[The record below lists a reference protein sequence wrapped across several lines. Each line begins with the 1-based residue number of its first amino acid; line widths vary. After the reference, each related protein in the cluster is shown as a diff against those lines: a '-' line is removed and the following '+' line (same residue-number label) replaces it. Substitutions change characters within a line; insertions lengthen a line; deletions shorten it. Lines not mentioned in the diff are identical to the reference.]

1 MTRARNLSKL
11 SNTNILAVDS
21 ANQRVGIGT
30 TNPKYPLH
38 VVGVGSTSLFV
49 DGSARI
55 TGVLSIGQG
64 SVTIDGSTNTITATN
79 IVANNITADGNVGY
93 ATTGYVNNALVG
105 YATQGYV
112 TNSLVGYATESYVNN
127 AVSTKISGVG
137 IQSAGIS
144 VTTTAKTLNFIGA
157 GNTFNLVGDR
167 VDISIQGG
175 GGGGG
180 SIGIQSGGT
189 RVATGITDLNI
200 AIGST
205 TSRSIV
211 ASGSTATVSVDIGD
225 YYIFRKPAV
234 GFATMRVL
242 VAGSQGGIAY
252 SDFYGGSSY
261 VGLTT
266 INTDQFPWVAGVRV
280 SISTLGHL
288 ILESP

>member
-112 TNSLVGYATESYVNN
+112 TNSLVGYATEGYVNN

-137 IQSAGIS
+137 VQSAGIS

-175 GGGGG
+175 GGG
-180 SIGIQSGGT
+180 SIGIQSAGNTVGSGITQLNFIGVGNTFLVSNNTATISIPGT
-189 RVATGITDLNI
+189 RSITI
-200 AIGST
+200 ALRQGSPLSFPLTASSFNVVSRIG
-205 TSRSIV
+205 
-211 ASGSTATVSVDIGD
+211 
-225 YYIFRKPAV
+225 F
-234 GFATMRVL
+234 
-242 VAGSQGGIAY
+242 
-252 SDFYGGSSY
+252 
-261 VGLTT
+261 TT
-266 INTDQFPWVAGVRV
+266 INIT
-280 SISTLGHL
+280 S
-288 ILESP
+288 

>member
-30 TNPKYPLH
+30 TNPKYSLH

-93 ATTGYVNNALVG
+93 ATEGYVNNALVG

-112 TNSLVGYATESYVNN
+112 TNSLVGYATTGYVSNALTGYATQDFVNN
-127 AVSTKISGVG
+127 QTNTKISGVG
-137 IQSAGIS
+137 IQSAGVSIA
-144 VTTTAKTLNFIGA
+144 TTAKTLNFIGA
-157 GNTFNLVGDR
+157 GNTFNVVGDR

-175 GGGGG
+175 GG
-180 SIGIQSGGT
+180 SIGT
-189 RVATGITDLNI
+189 TGITTQTIFSNPNI
-200 AIGST
+200 
-205 TSRSIV
+205 
-211 ASGSTATVSVDIGD
+211 
-225 YYIFRKPAV
+225 
-234 GFATMRVL
+234 
-242 VAGSQGGIAY
+242 
-252 SDFYGGSSY
+252 
-261 VGLTT
+261 
-266 INTDQFPWVAGVRV
+266 
-280 SISTLGHL
+280 ISTPQNLTNTNHNYGVFGP
-288 ILESP
+288 ISVAATITVGVGNTFTVV

>member
-64 SVTIDGSTNTITATN
+64 SVTINGSTNTITATN

-157 GNTFNLVGDR
+157 GE
-167 VDISIQGG
+167 
-175 GGGGG
+175 
-180 SIGIQSGGT
+180 
-189 RVATGITDLNI
+189 
-200 AIGST
+200 GST
-205 TSRSIV
+205 PLFADFISDVCHTTDREEFLKHHLETFF
-211 ASGSTATVSVDIGD
+211 AVDQSLNCD
-225 YYIFRKPAV
+225 IFMTQREILDV
-234 GFATMRVL
+234 
-242 VAGSQGGIAY
+242 
-252 SDFYGGSSY
+252 
-261 VGLTT
+261 
-266 INTDQFPWVAGVRV
+266 INDEIN
-280 SISTLGHL
+280 S
-288 ILESP
+288 